1 MIDKVKCPLVDSIIE
16 DVECLETRD
25 VVCKIIKDLC
35 ILEKF
40 KQKENWHEICKK
52 CKYYD
57 Y

>member
-25 VVCKIIKDLC
+25 VVCKIIKDEC
-35 ILEKF
+35 IPEKF